1 MEVNAEVKKQ
11 KYQISVSYLFPNTN
25 LSRDKDSS
33 NKNDISAL
41 IKFGGG
47 FFSRKSVSKSEYHLR
62 MLHSVN
68 IS

>member
-1 MEVNAEVKKQ
+1 MEANGEVKNP

-25 LSRDKDSS
+25 LSHDKDSR
-33 NKNDISAL
+33 NKNDISAF
-41 IKFGGG
+41 IKLGGA
-47 FFSRKSVSKSEYHLR
+47 FFSLKSVSKTEYHLR

>member
-1 MEVNAEVKKQ
+1 MEVNAELKKQ

-41 IKFGGG
+41 IKFGGA
-47 FFSRKSVSKSEYHLR
+47 FFSQ
-62 MLHSVN
+62 N
-68 IS
+68 CIQIWISLNNVALC

>member
-47 FFSRKSVSKSEYHLR
+47 AFFSQKCIQIW
-62 MLHSVN
+62 
-68 IS
+68 ISLKNVALC

>member
-1 MEVNAEVKKQ
+1 MEANAEVKNQ

-25 LSRDKDSS
+25 LSHDKDSS
-33 NKNDISAL
+33 NKNDISAF
-41 IKFGGG
+41 IKLGGG
-47 FFSRKSVSKSEYHLR
+47 FSRKSVSKSEYHLR